1 MMKNAELQSVLA
13 CKHTAVVA
21 VHYSCTY
28 LKDKHKD
35 EEQCHIENTV
45 HGHAGATNTYHKEHY
60 GNHPN
65 PELGQQALNKV
76 TQPVHGLTCLL
87 GSICI

>member
-1 MMKNAELQSVLA
+1 LWVKRQLWWQS
-13 CKHTAVVA
+13 
-21 VHYSCTY
+21 SSTY

-35 EEQCHIENTV
+35 EKQHHVNNTEYGQV
-45 HGHAGATNTYHKEHY
+45 AASNTYHKQHY

-76 TQPVHGLTCLL
+76 TQPIHGLICLL

>member
-1 MMKNAELQSVLA
+1 MKKKMLSYKVCLHVNTQLWLQ
-13 CKHTAVVA
+13 
-21 VHYSCTY
+21 YSCTY

-35 EEQCHIENTV
+35 EEQCHVENTV
-45 HGHAGATNTYHKEHY
+45 HSHAGASNTYHKEHY

-65 PELGQQALNKV
+65 PERGQQALNKG
-76 TQPVHGLTCLL
+76 TEPIHGLICLL